1 MCPQARTLHLAFRVN
16 ASSNVGMLYCRRT
29 PCMSNL
35 FTAHT
40 PPGPRSHE
48 TGSLLYVSLCHF
60 LICCLLTFLCCFF
73 TFPWLSLPKGE
84 KKNHTTVALV
94 TNLLHLLCLRH
105 RCGGRYWCKCAQ
117 VCACVCVCVC
127 ACVHV
132 CTSSS
137 SSSSIFLR
145 LDLAGDA
152 VASCN
157 PPPTHPHA
165 CI

>member
-1 MCPQARTLHLAFRVN
+1 MCLQAHATSSVPSECIFQCRHAVLQAHPLYEQSLYRTYPPRTTVARDRLAIVRVFMPFLDLL
-16 ASSNVGMLYCRRT
+16 S
-29 PCMSNL
+29 PH
-35 FTAHT
+35 F
-40 PPGPRSHE
+40 
-48 TGSLLYVSLCHF
+48 SLL
-60 LICCLLTFLCCFF
+60 LLY
-73 TFPWLSLPKGE
+73 FPLAQPAQGGKQ
-84 KKNHTTVALV
+84 NHTTVALV